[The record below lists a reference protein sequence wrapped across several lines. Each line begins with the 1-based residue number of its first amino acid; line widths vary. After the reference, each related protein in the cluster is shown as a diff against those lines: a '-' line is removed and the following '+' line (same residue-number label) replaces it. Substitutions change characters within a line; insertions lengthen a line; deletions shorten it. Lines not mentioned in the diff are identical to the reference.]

1 MSEIIS
7 IRLRRLTDR
16 NVIPTL
22 RPRSEELLAGLE
34 ADLGWQLPPRTR
46 ELLSSVGPLELPPT
60 LAVVHSFLG
69 PTPGPYGSIAS
80 KTAELVAR
88 CPAARHM
95 VVLGV
100 GAVGREWFCAHLA
113 DDLEGEPPIYLYDAT
128 DGVLEGVFYDNY
140 EAMLCEVLDFVDEI
154 TALAP
159 GPLEHRMPP
168 LTM

>member
-1 MSEIIS
+1 MSETIS

-22 RPRSEELLAGLE
+22 RSRSEDLLVALE
-34 ADLGWQLPPRTR
+34 DEIGWSLPQRTR
-46 ELLSSVGPLELPPT
+46 ELLITVGPLELPPS

-69 PTPGPYGSIAS
+69 PTAGPHGSIAS
-80 KTAELVAR
+80 KTAELVAA

-95 VVLGV
+95 IVLGV
-100 GAVGREWFCAHLA
+100 GAAGREWFCAHLA
-113 DDLEGEPPIYLYDAT
+113 ADGEMEPPIYLYDSI
-128 DGVLEGVFYDNY
+128 DGVLEGVFYDSY
-140 EAMLCEVLDFVDEI
+140 EAMLTEVLDFVDEI